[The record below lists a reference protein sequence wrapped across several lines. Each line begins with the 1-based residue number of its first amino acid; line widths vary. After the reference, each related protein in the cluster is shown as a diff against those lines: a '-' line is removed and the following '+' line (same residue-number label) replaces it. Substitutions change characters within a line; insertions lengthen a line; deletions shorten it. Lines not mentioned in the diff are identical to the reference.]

1 MIKKLFSR
9 KNRREQLLK
18 RLKNLRKFDELEA
31 SLDLLGLLKLKGIV
45 F

>member
-1 MIKKLFSR
+1 MIKKLFKR
-9 KNRREQLLK
+9 KNRREHLLK
-18 RLKNLRKFDELEA
+18 RLRNLRKFDELEA